1 MCGRFDRHV
10 GTDAVARAMGIGHE
24 PDEPDAASA
33 GGYNI
38 TPGRPILTV
47 HADPAA
53 AMPRLA
59 LDHWGFHPHWA
70 GADAPSPINARAET
84 VATSGYF
91 RDAFAHRRCLI
102 PANGWFE
109 WQASDAGKQPWYFTA
124 ADASLIAYAGIWTE
138 ASADG
143 TDGRGACA
151 IITEPARGVAQSI
164 HPRMPLVL
172 DPTCWA
178 AWLDPDLT
186 ARADIRRAVQRLDP
200 EALDAWPVSTR
211 VNRPSE
217 DDPALLEP
225 VES

>member
-10 GTDAVARAMGIGHE
+10 SADAVARAMGAGDGLE
-24 PDEPDAASA
+24 ESDAAA

-38 TPGRPILTV
+38 TPGRPILTA
-47 HADPAA
+47 HADPASTA
-53 AMPRLA
+53 PRLA

-70 GADAPSPINARAET
+70 GSDAPSPINARAET
-84 VATSGYF
+84 VATSPYF

-109 WQASDAGKQPWYFTA
+109 WQATDAGKQPWYFTA
-124 ADASLIAYAGIWTE
+124 ADAPLIAYAGIWTE
-138 ASADG
+138 APDDG
-143 TDGRGACA
+143 TDAGRSCA
-151 IITEPARGVAQSI
+151 IITEPARGIARSV

-172 DPTCWA
+172 DPGCWA
-178 AWLDPDLT
+178 SWLDPDLT

-200 EALDAWPVSTR
+200 EALEAWPVSPR

-225 VES
+225 VEP

>member
-10 GTDAVARAMGIGHE
+10 GADAVARALGATPGGIAEEAG
-24 PDEPDAASA
+24 SA

-38 TPGRPILTV
+38 TPGRPILAA
-47 HADPAA
+47 HPDPAT

-109 WQASDAGKQPWYFTA
+109 WQSTEAGKQPWYFTA
-124 ADASLIAYAGIWTE
+124 ADTALIAYAGIRTP
-138 ASADG
+138 AG
-143 TDGRGACA
+143 TDQAGAASCA
-151 IITEPARGVAQSI
+151 IITEPARGVARSV

-172 DPTCWA
+172 DPACWA
-178 AWLDPDLT
+178 AWLDPSLT
-186 ARADIRRAVQRLDP
+186 SRADIRHAVQRLDP
-200 EALDAWPVSTR
+200 DALEAWPVSSR

-217 DDPALLEP
+217 DDPGLLERI
-225 VES
+225 EA